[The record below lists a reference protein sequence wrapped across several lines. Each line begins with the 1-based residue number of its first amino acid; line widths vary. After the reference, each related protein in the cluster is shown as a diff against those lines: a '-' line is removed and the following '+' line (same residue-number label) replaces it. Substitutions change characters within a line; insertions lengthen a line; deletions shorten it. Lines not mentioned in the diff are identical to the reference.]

1 MKFSLLSEKAESFSF
16 DCTDLLSNLSVDRAV
31 SKIISDSRRAE
42 YFLSVLAKP
51 LSDIDN
57 IKYRQEIFTDLHTI
71 PSLFEELRTVFTR
84 YDKIR
89 QDWHELRLSATPM
102 SDSSINPEALL
113 EHTFASLKVTAI
125 FPGTIASYYGS
136 ISEVLSRYPIKSR
149 GLCSMR
155 DYCRDMMQNDSLN
168 EFVEIAQL
176 FKYHSPEHFNF
187 EISTLFDSTLRL
199 AGCGLSDIS
208 EFKESGSKFSLA
220 GLFKKKQTDDGTV
233 NVATM
238 NEEEAAKDKKDKT
251 PPQLDDISFDD
262 SIYLQNEA
270 LSRIDAVMTKV
281 TNDVYETFFGMSREL
296 MFYEAALIYARKAE
310 AEEIPLS
317 IPEILPPEDDLI
329 EVTGL
334 RELYLMCSGVEGKKI
349 VPNDVIMK
357 KDRCGML
364 IKGMTDTGKTVYLR
378 SIGAAQLFAQA
389 GLPVLAES
397 ARFSIRHGFFSHFSS
412 AEEEFMAGDA
422 AGRFDQEAKEVSKIL
437 DRIVPHSLV
446 FFNETFQTT
455 SYGEGTDGMANI
467 LRILPKLKTKYI
479 FVTHLT
485 RLFDVM
491 ENDGAILASTAEGE
505 DQKYKII
512 AK

>member
-1 MKFSLLSEKAESFSF
+1 MKFSLLNKKAESLSVE
-16 DCTDLLSNLSVDRAV
+16 CADLLYDLSVDRAINA
-31 SKIISDSRRAE
+31 IITDSRRAE

-51 LSDIDN
+51 LTDVEN
-57 IKYRQEIFTDLHTI
+57 IRYRQEIFTDLHNI
-71 PSLFEELRTVFTR
+71 PNLFEDLRTVFTR

-89 QDWHELRLSATPM
+89 QDWHELRLNATPM

-136 ISEVLSRYPIKSR
+136 INDVLSRYPIKSA
-149 GLCSMR
+149 GLCRMR
-155 DYCRDMMQNDSLN
+155 DYCADMMQNDSLN
-168 EFVEIAQL
+168 ELVEIAQL

-187 EISTLFDSTLRL
+187 EVSAVFDSTMRL

-208 EFKESGSKFSLA
+208 EFKDGSGKFSLA
-220 GLFKKKQTDDGTV
+220 NLFKKKQADDSTV
-233 NVATM
+233 DIAAM
-238 NEEEAAKDKKDKT
+238 NAEETEKGKNDKT

-262 SIYLQNEA
+262 SIFLQNEA

-296 MFYEAALIYARKAE
+296 MFYEAALIYARLAE
-310 AEEIPLS
+310 GEEIP
-317 IPEILPPEDDLI
+317 ICTPEILPAEEDTL
-329 EVTGL
+329 EAYGL
-334 RELYLMCSGVEGKKI
+334 RELYLMCSGVKGKNI
-349 VPNDVIMK
+349 VPNDAVLGS
-357 KDRCGML
+357 DRRGML

-378 SIGAAQLFAQA
+378 SIGALQLFAQA
-389 GLPVLAES
+389 GLPVLAEKAKVS
-397 ARFSIRHGFFSHFSS
+397 VRHGFFSHFSS

-455 SYGEGTDGMANI
+455 SYGEGTEGMANI
-467 LRILPKLKTKYI
+467 LKILPRLKTKYV

-485 RLFDVM
+485 KLFEVM
-491 ENDGAILASTAEGE
+491 ENEGVILASTGEGE
-505 DQKYKII
+505 EKKYKII